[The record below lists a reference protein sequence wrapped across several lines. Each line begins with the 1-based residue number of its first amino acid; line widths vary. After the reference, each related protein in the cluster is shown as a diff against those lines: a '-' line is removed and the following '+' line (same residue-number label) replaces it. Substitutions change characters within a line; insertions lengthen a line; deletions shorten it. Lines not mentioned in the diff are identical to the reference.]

1 MNTTMLARFR
11 RAFASHDWTPRQRRH
26 YARQWAR
33 AVRELGSKWRALA

>member
-26 YARQWAR
+26 YARQWA
-33 AVRELGSKWRALA
+33 AQVRMLGSRWRALP